1 MITHRH
7 SFNKAMSLSV
17 MVLACIFAGRDNAFA
32 QVDTTLVTSSDSIE
46 VMPLQKFDFG
56 IPNPNADKTK
66 VAPDIDFLKTA
77 TSEEIQQASLEA
89 ALLTGNDD
97 YSVMALSDDNT
108 EYAVGQIPYQ
118 EDVTPYGGRIY
129 NIPIMVSP
137 MSDFPP
143 QISLQYN
150 SQAGNGLAGFGWSIG
165 GLSSITLTNKN
176 QYYHG
181 TVAPATLSGTNSAYL
196 LDGVPLVQNDDS
208 SLSSE
213 YQLETAKG
221 HILVK
226 KHMSP
231 SAVCYFTVLYPDGS
245 KATYGMT
252 SNTSAKTVYPITLW
266 EDRLGNQIVY
276 NYSYTNSDYRV
287 TSIQFKHKNNSS
299 YIGRINFNY
308 STRTDY
314 HTRYIAGQ
322 ASYQNYILKSIT
334 SISNGSTLCIYN
346 LTHELKDGANL
357 LTSIGC
363 TNSSGEELRPLTFTY
378 GNNNYYGGTE
388 TKDIRKDDYLF
399 LSTYFSTSGDVE
411 FIYNRGKYLPNSYK
425 DGVMILPAFSTY
437 DIVATKKSG
446 ALWWKE
452 YHYQYGSKYAAD
464 QVVLVAPKLN
474 YVSDV
479 NNSITVGE
487 GFQCINAVDV
497 DGDGVDEIVKVNFYD
512 TSTSA
517 GTTTLKITI
526 YGYNAST
533 GVIAQ
538 KKTFNVTVNGIV
550 NDGDLISPVCRS
562 YYFGDFNGDGKPQ
575 LLTIS
580 YNTDHLGTSR
590 TSYTSLINLDSGYEI
605 SETNLLSLGLEDNL
619 FCVDIDGDGKTEI
632 CHATSS
638 GLNVY
643 NRNGS
648 TFSLT
653 KTITGITSSTLS
665 AAEYHFT
672 DINGDGYLDI
682 ACEPVGT
689 SLYWYVYQYNGESFV
704 SKMINLQGKDEG
716 DKYMFFDINED
727 GLADLIQRNGTTAYI
742 YLNDRGDYVYSN
754 RIVSSQSFSESAQFV
769 PCNMMGYNAM
779 SDFITIED
787 YYVNIYKFTQ
797 DLSSDRLITKFTNSL
812 GSITVNNYA
821 NMAGSDYV
829 YQIDA
834 NRTYSKSNGY
844 AKCRFP
850 LQLLYNTQSYL
861 SSSQTE
867 ASMLTNLYY
876 TYFDACVHTKGLGF
890 CGFGKVRTTN
900 FRNTT
905 NKELVTIETRNPESM
920 GITTRLVN
928 GHRMT
933 QDDPYDITEYTYDS
947 HSTTYGKLNPRVT
960 KVVHTDT
967 LTTLKST
974 TTYTYDAYDYP
985 ISITVQHSGGQGG
998 NLEESQSVEF
1008 LHKSTSSNYCLGTV
1022 LSDTRIKT
1030 IPTRYIISG
1039 PIIVPDRDIIVD
1051 DRISP
1056 IDPDDPIKPLEPID
1070 TNLIINPTLPSR
1082 EVIPASHWVNKQV
1095 YTYNDKQLPLSRIE
1109 YVGSSSDELSKQ
1121 SETRWTYDTYGNV
1134 LTEMAAS
1141 YNATEFIGKT
1151 YSYDSNG
1158 INLQSIT
1165 NELGQITTFANYNKF
1180 GKPLIIT
1187 DHKGRVTTD
1196 EYDYWGKL
1204 ISRTMP
1210 DGTVSSTTEAWGG
1223 IGCYTVTS
1231 SSSGKPK
1238 QIVHYDAAGREVR
1251 SGSQRYNGLWLFTD
1265 KVYGR
1270 NGKLEKVSLPFKS
1283 SGEASL
1289 WNTYT
1294 YDEYLR
1300 PISYTQ
1306 ASGNITTWAYNG
1318 NTTTESKNGVW
1329 SIKTVDSK
1337 GQVVNVQDGGG
1348 TIEYTLRADGQP
1360 SEVAVSGGMS
1370 TTFEYDAYGRRIKI
1384 VDPSAGTQ
1392 TDNVVFNSDGS
1403 SVSTHTNPNGT
1414 IITYSDKY
1422 GRTTK
1427 VERPGEYT
1435 TDYVYNAD
1443 GILTSETS
1451 SNGTSLSY
1459 TYDGYD
1465 RVLTMTETV
1474 PDGKWLK
1481 KTFTYTTG
1489 SNINSIAYE
1498 SQNGAIA
1505 TENFAYS
1512 NGTNIRIGLQGTH
1525 IRLINGENEFGQ
1537 PTSVAT
1543 GGITRTYSY
1552 NAYGMPTR
1560 RTMGTVMDYSYS
1572 FDPLKGNL
1580 MSRTDNLRNQ
1590 TETFGYD
1597 ALNRL
1602 AVIDEREITY
1612 SDNGNITSIDS
1623 VGDMTYDN
1631 SAKPYQV
1638 TSLTL
1643 EDDVV
1648 PSRVQNVTYTCYSR
1662 PSIMTEG
1669 GRSAAFTYNGDGARV
1684 KMNVSDGATSVL
1696 SRYYIGNQYELDV
1709 TPNGTTERLYLGG
1722 DAYSAPAVYVKEGS
1736 GAWTFYNIGRD
1747 YLGNITHIATVDGTL
1762 VEENSFDPWGRLRNP
1777 ETKEIYSLGTEPEL
1791 MLGRGY
1797 TGHEHL
1803 TWFGL
1808 INMNARLYDPV
1819 LGRFLS
1825 PDPFVQMPY
1834 FTQNFNRY
1842 SYCLNNPLIYID
1854 ENGEYWHIIAG
1865 AIIGGTINLITNWD
1879 EFDNFWEGLAS
1890 FAVGAGT
1897 GALSAATGN
1906 IALIAIG
1913 GAINSGVN
1921 NIVTQLDSDT
1931 KWENLDWETVG
1942 GHAFWGLSISAVGA
1956 GISAGIDKTSWVSD
1970 LLDMM
1975 NLNSDIARN
1984 ITGSTVKGM
1993 MVGGGT
1999 GAVAG
2004 AFKANV
2010 TGDWGEV
2017 FGGMLNGM
2025 VYGAGA
2031 GLASSLITEAGYQ
2044 LQLKNGKTPAISAD
2058 MTDVIS
2064 SNTSDIV
2071 RGLDTSYMDYSYWDS
2086 SAPSMFKDYMQYFND
2101 IWSPNMPSLQTPN
2114 IPSPPIGM
2122 NPDYFPY

>member
-252 SNTSAKTVYPITLW
+252 SNTSAKSVYPITLW
-266 EDRLGNQIVY
+266 EDKLGNQIVY

-411 FIYNRGKYLPNSYK
+411 FIYNRGKYLQNSYK

-464 QVVLVAPKLN
+464 QVVLVAPKLS
-474 YVSDV
+474 YISDV

-497 DGDGVDEIVKVNFYD
+497 DGDGVDEIVKVNFNG
-512 TSTSA
+512 TSTSSQ
-517 GTTTLKITI
+517 TTTLKITV
-526 YGYNAST
+526 YGYNDSS
-533 GVIAQ
+533 GVISQ
-538 KKTFNVTVNGIV
+538 KKTFNVTVNGV
-550 NDGDLISPVCRS
+550 VDDGDLISPMCRS
-562 YYFGDFNGDGKPQ
+562 YYFGDFNGEGKPQ

-580 YNTDHLGTSR
+580 YNTDHLGASR
-590 TSYTSLINLDSGYEI
+590 TSYASLINLDSGYEI

-704 SKMINLQGKDEG
+704 SKMINLQGKNEG

-742 YLNDRGDYVYSN
+742 YLNEKGSYVYSD
-754 RIVSSQSFSESAQFV
+754 RITSSQSFSENTQFV

-779 SDFITIED
+779 SDFVTIED

-812 GSITVNNYA
+812 GSITINNYA

-834 NRTYSKSNGY
+834 SRAYSESNGY
-844 AKCRFP
+844 TKCRFP

-867 ASMLTNLYY
+867 SSMLTNLYY

-900 FRNTT
+900 FRNIT
-905 NKELVTIETRNPESM
+905 NKELVTIETRDPESM
-920 GITTRLVN
+920 GVTTRLVL

-933 QDDPYDITEYTYDS
+933 QDDPYNITDYSYDT
-947 HSTTYGKLNPRVT
+947 HTTTYGKLNPRLT
-960 KVVHTDT
+960 KEVNLDT
-967 LTTLKST
+967 LTNIT
-974 TTYTYDAYDYP
+974 TTTSYTYGDFDYP
-985 ISITVQHSGGQGG
+985 KTVAITYGTGTTVGAVKTHSYEYEHK
-998 NLEESQSVEF
+998 NSVD
-1008 LHKSTSSNYCLGTV
+1008 NYILGTLV
-1022 LSDTRIKT
+1022 SDLK
-1030 IPTRYIISG
+1030 G
-1039 PIIVPDRDIIVD
+1039 DIIP
-1051 DRISP
+1051 SQQ
-1056 IDPDDPIKPLEPID
+1056 KFWYEK
-1070 TNLIINPTLPSR
+1070 LI
-1082 EVIPASHWVNKQV
+1082 
-1095 YTYNDKQLPLSRIE
+1095 YTYNDLQLPVTCVE
-1109 YVGSSSDELSKQ
+1109 YIGASTSSLNKKR
-1121 SETRWTYDTYGNV
+1121 ETRWTYDTYGNI
-1134 LTEMAAS
+1134 LSEMVAP
-1141 YNATEFIGKT
+1141 YNATEFIGTT
-1151 YSYDSNG
+1151 YTYGSNG

-1165 NELGQITTFANYNKF
+1165 NELGQTTNFSDYNKY
-1180 GKPLIIT
+1180 GKPLKIT
-1187 DHKGRVTTD
+1187 DHKGRLTTD
-1196 EYDYWGKL
+1196 EYNDWGRL
-1204 ISRTMP
+1204 RLRTMP
-1210 DGTVSSTTEAWGG
+1210 DGTVSSISESWGG
-1223 IGCYTVTS
+1223 TGCYTVTS
-1231 SSSGKPK
+1231 SVVGKPK

-1251 SGSQRYNGLWLFTD
+1251 SGSQRYNSQWIFTD
-1265 KVYGR
+1265 KIYGR
-1270 NGKLEKVSLPFKS
+1270 TGQVQKESLPFKS
-1283 SGEASL
+1283 TEEPTL
-1289 WNTYT
+1289 WNVYE
-1294 YDEYLR
+1294 YDEYQR
-1300 PISYTQ
+1300 PVSYTE
-1306 ASGNITTWAYNG
+1306 ASGKQTTWVYSG
-1318 NTTTESKNGVW
+1318 NTMTESRNGIW
-1329 SIKTVDSK
+1329 SIKTSNIRGEIWK
-1337 GQVVNVQDGGG
+1337 IQDAGG
-1348 TIEYTLRADGQP
+1348 TITYTYRADGQP

-1384 VDPSAGTQ
+1384 IDPSAGTQ

-1443 GILTSETS
+1443 GLLTSETS
-1451 SNGTSLSY
+1451 SNGTAKSY
-1459 TYDGYD
+1459 IYDGYD
-1465 RVLTMTETV
+1465 RVSTMTETV

-1498 SQNGAIA
+1498 SQSGTIA

-1537 PTSVAT
+1537 PTSVST
-1543 GGITRTYSY
+1543 GGIIRTYSY
-1552 NAYGMPTR
+1552 NAYGVPTR
-1560 RTMGTVMDYSYS
+1560 RTMGSVMDYSYS

-1602 AVIDEREITY
+1602 TVIDDREITY

-1825 PDPFVQMPY
+1825 PDPFVQMPD

-2031 GLASSLITEAGYQ
+2031 GLASSLITEAGNQ
-2044 LQLKNGKTPAISAD
+2044 LQLKNGKTPAISDD

>member
-252 SNTSAKTVYPITLW
+252 SNTSAKSVYPITLW
-266 EDRLGNQIVY
+266 EDKLGNQIVY

-363 TNSSGEELRPLTFTY
+363 TNSSGEQLRPLRFDY
-378 GNNNYYGGTE
+378 GSNNYYGGSTSN
-388 TKDIRKDDYLF
+388 DLRKNDYLF
-399 LSTYFSTSGDVE
+399 LSSYFSTSGEVK
-411 FIYNRGKYLPNSYK
+411 FIYNRGKMMASNFK
-425 DGVMILPAFSTY
+425 DGLVILPSFSNYGPIDRKLQWFTY
-437 DIVATKKSG
+437 RYK
-446 ALWWKE
+446 
-452 YHYQYGSKYAAD
+452 YGSIYSAEQD
-464 QVVLVAPKLN
+464 ILIAPNLT
-474 YVSDV
+474 YFSDV
-479 NNSITVGE
+479 FTVKTE
-487 GFQCINAVDV
+487 SEFQCINTADI
-497 DGDGVDEIVKVNFYD
+497 DGDGVDEIVKVNFD
-512 TSTSA
+512 GVSTSA
-517 GTTTLKITI
+517 STTGLKVTVYGTTSSGVSKKKSFTL
-526 YGYNAST
+526 
-533 GVIAQ
+533 GVRGI
-538 KKTFNVTVNGIV
+538 FSDNGV
-550 NDGDLISPVCRS
+550 FISPVQRC
-562 YYFGDFNGDGKPQ
+562 YMYGDFRGDGKTQ

-580 YNTDHLGTSR
+580 FSSNEYYTTNE
-590 TSYTSLINLDSGYEI
+590 SYASLIDLNSNSKITEQALFLLPYEDYINGKVVCLDM
-605 SETNLLSLGLEDNL
+605 
-619 FCVDIDGDGKTEI
+619 DGDGKTEL
-632 CHATSS
+632 CHLS
-638 GLNVY
+638 
-643 NRNGS
+643 GS
-648 TFSLT
+648 TLNIYNLEGNNLTLT
-653 KTITGITSSTLS
+653 KSISTVSSLLS
-665 AAEYHFT
+665 EGSHFT
-672 DINGDGYLDI
+672 DINGDGQIDI
-682 ACEPVGT
+682 AIEPIGS
-689 SLYWYVYQYNGESFV
+689 SLYWYIYCYNGHDFTT
-704 SKMINLQGKDEG
+704 KMVNLSGKTDDDEF
-716 DKYMFFDINED
+716 MFFDINND
-727 GLADLIQRNGTTAYI
+727 GLADLIQRNGTSTYV
-742 YLNDRGDYVYSN
+742 YLNENANFNYAN
-754 RIVSSQSFSESAQFV
+754 RITSTLSLPITTEFVS
-769 PCNMMGYNAM
+769 CNVMGYNSM

-787 YYVNIYKFTQ
+787 AYVNIYGFSQ
-797 DLSSDRLITKFTNSL
+797 DLGVDRLLTKFTNSL
-812 GSITVNNYA
+812 GSITINNYA
-821 NMAGSDYV
+821 DMAGSDYV
-829 YQIDA
+829 YQVDA
-834 NRTYSKSNGY
+834 TRTYSKSNGY

-867 ASMLTNLYY
+867 SSMLTNMYY

-920 GITTRLVN
+920 GVTTRLVN

-1008 LHKSTSSNYCLGTV
+1008 LHNSTSSNYCLGTV

-1602 AVIDEREITY
+1602 TVIDDRKITY

-1747 YLGNITHIATVDGTL
+1747 YLGNITHIATADGTL
-1762 VEENSFDPWGRLRNP
+1762 VEENSYDSWGRLRNP

-1825 PDPFVQMPY
+1825 PDPFVQMPD

-1842 SYCLNNPLIYID
+1842 SYCLNNPLVYVD
-1854 ENGEYWHIIAG
+1854 ENGEFWHIVAG
-1865 AIIGGTINLITNWD
+1865 AVIGGVMNIITNRD
-1879 EFDNFWEGLAS
+1879 YIDNAGEFFAS
-1890 FAVGAGT
+1890 LLIGAGT
-1897 GALSAATGN
+1897 GAINALTGGVLSSVITSGINDAANGIIRQLGTTASNWGELDWGLVGKNAVYGGVMAGVSGVFSEALGATSLVDDALDNLGIDNLSARNIVGSTIEGGIVGTATGVVSGVAQG
-1906 IALIAIG
+1906 ALYGDANVFANAYWG
-1913 GAINSGVN
+1913 ALYGAAGGFASGAITE
-1921 NIVTQLDSDT
+1921 IAYQAQLKYGKS
-1931 KWENLDWETVG
+1931 NG
-1942 GHAFWGLSISAVGA
+1942 
-1956 GISAGIDKTSWVSD
+1956 
-1970 LLDMM
+1970 
-1975 NLNSDIARN
+1975 LNSDMNNTLSNAGGDFILQERPSPNIAP
-1984 ITGSTVKGM
+1984 GSGNSYNYS
-1993 MVGGGT
+1993 GGSI
-1999 GAVAG
+1999 V
-2004 AFKANV
+2004 V
-2010 TGDWGEV
+2010 TH
-2017 FGGMLNGM
+2017 
-2025 VYGAGA
+2025 YRT
-2031 GLASSLITEAGYQ
+2031 I
-2044 LQLKNGKTPAISAD
+2044 GKTSVQFIVPNDSPMTPPAP
-2058 MTDVIS
+2058 
-2064 SNTSDIV
+2064 
-2071 RGLDTSYMDYSYWDS
+2071 YWV
-2086 SAPSMFKDYMQYFND
+2086 P
-2101 IWSPNMPSLQTPN
+2101 
-2114 IPSPPIGM
+2114 
-2122 NPDYFPY
+2122 